1 MTDPLSYTYNNI
13 SIWFSYVNNPGAII
27 IISIVIFI
35 ILLFIARALY

>member
-13 SIWFSYVNNPGAII
+13 GIWFSYVNNPTAII
-27 IISIVIFI
+27 IISVVMFI